1 MVLFLSGPPGPPSKP
16 EIDNVSRTAVTISW
30 KRPVVDGGS
39 DIRGYSVERK
49 ERRGMRWVRASKKSI
64 SDLRYKVSGLTEEVE
79 YEFRVTAENKA
90 GFGEPSEPSQ
100 AVLTKDIACKYTKHL
115 LKKYMSCSFKCCT
128 FLFTFYNTFIIFR
141 SSWTPIQPK
150 NN

>member
-1 MVLFLSGPPGPPSKP
+1 
-16 EIDNVSRTAVTISW
+16 VTISW
-30 KRPVVDGGS
+30 KRPIIDGGS

-64 SDLRYKVSGLTEEVE
+64 SDLRYKVSGLSEGIE

-100 AVLTKDIACKYTKHL
+100 PVMTKDIACE
-115 LKKYMSCSFKCCT
+115 
-128 FLFTFYNTFIIFR
+128 
-141 SSWTPIQPK
+141 
-150 NN
+150 